1 MIVMFFL
8 KNIGILFC
16 FLYLLFGVLD
26 NREEMVKR
34 ISKVNM
40 SERDTEE
47 MIRALFKASKRV
59 HGLSST
65 NTELMTNFL

>member
-1 MIVMFFL
+1 M
-8 KNIGILFC
+8 
-16 FLYLLFGVLD
+16 
-26 NREEMVKR
+26 KR

-65 NTELMTNFL
+65 NIELMTNFL